1 MAGYI
6 TIRHIDLSGSTGANI
21 IENMTGC
28 SEETA
33 KQFASAPTEWDA
45 MLATSN
51 TAPPRPHIR
60 LERAEMAAEQGDT
73 ITALSEFGYL
83 YNNHRSVCVTH
94 AAMYKALAWTHFNAF
109 RRAKDEEQRLR
120 CADALFGKS

>member
-1 MAGYI
+1 MSGHI
-6 TIRHIDLSGSTGANI
+6 TIRHIDMRGSTGASI

-33 KQFASAPTEWDA
+33 EQFVAVPTGWDA
-45 MLATSN
+45 MLAASN

-73 ITALSEFGYL
+73 VTALSEFEYL
-83 YNNHRSVCVTH
+83 YDNHRSVCVTH
-94 AAMYKALAWTHFNAF
+94 AAMYSALAWTHFNAF
-109 RRAKDEEQRLR
+109 RRAKDEEQKAR